1 MLKIPSKRSLYLSIA
16 LSVIFSLVCIAGAF
30 IMPTLAEMLINAK
43 DSIGSRGGDITETG
57 RAFVLVLAYL
67 VLAIVM
73 LADVLLFFL
82 LMRVRNGNV
91 FTSQSVALI
100 RGVAWCCLILA
111 LVFLGLGIYFQLA
124 LIVAFLAAFLGLSL
138 RVVKNVIEEATEI
151 KSENDLTV

>member
-43 DSIGSRGGDITETG
+43 DSIGSRGDITETG
-57 RAFVLVLAYL
+57 RVFVLVLAYL

>member
-16 LSVIFSLVCIAGAF
+16 LSVIFFLVCITGAF
-30 IMPTLAEMLINAK
+30 IMPTLTEMLINAK
-43 DSIGSRGGDITETG
+43 DSIGNRGDITEAG